1 MNNPNDE
8 KKPIDKPSDAAPET
22 RSFFYGGSF
31 FKEIRLVLV
40 AGFAFAAFQ
49 WGGDMMDRLARWID
63 GEEMRPTAAIVA
75 EAPETPNTD
84 TGAVVAV
91 AEKGLMTKAADA
103 DNSVFRFADF
113 RLNTDKS
120 WLVER
125 MPGRVRPHPYFKNL
139 LNPTLAYTGPNSP
152 LLPGVPDSY
161 LIELPDDAGQIIL
174 LSKAV
179 IINKKLSPS
188 EIIAAREEFGPNG
201 FAVLSVPSGSR
212 TDRATPLS
220 IEKDAPFVFNGNV
233 DPNLISENDL
243 FDHYFLEQITI
254 MRVLENTHGEIDL
267 KRLRRRTINGYEI
280 GEVDYI
286 IGPGTL
292 RLTAVFY
299 WHRQEQASWG
309 EFGLFLALRREPV
322 ARKHRRMFETVS
334 TLRLMDGERQIWRG
348 LNYEAPAEAETGAF
362 VHLELSGRRM
372 QAFGLT
378 TEQVE
383 RKVWALLPISTN
395 DLEDAV
401 ILTHGDSKL
410 RLRDVAKTNLYSR
423 SNDDMLHTP
432 ESIILT
438 VGE

>member
-1 MNNPNDE
+1 MSTPDDE
-8 KKPIDKPSDAAPET
+8 KDTKDKPSDVPPET

-31 FKEIRLVLV
+31 FKEIRLVLL

-63 GEEMRPTAAIVA
+63 GEDTRPTAAIIA
-75 EAPETPNTD
+75 EAPVTPSTD

-91 AEKGLMTKAADA
+91 AEEVLLTKAADA
-103 DNSVFRFADF
+103 DNSVFHFADF
-113 RLNTDKS
+113 RLNMDKS
-120 WLVER
+120 WSVER

-152 LLPGVPDSY
+152 LLEGAPDSY

-188 EIIAAREEFGPNG
+188 EMIAAREKFGPNG
-201 FAVLSVPSGSR
+201 FAVLSIPSR
-212 TDRATPLS
+212 TDKATPLS

-233 DPNLISENDL
+233 DPGLISENDL

-254 MRVLENTHGEIDL
+254 MRVLENTHGAIEL
-267 KRLRRRTINGYEI
+267 KHVRRRTIDGYEI
-280 GEVDYI
+280 GEIDYI

-299 WHRQEQASWG
+299 WRLQEQASWG

-362 VHLELSGRRM
+362 VHLELSGPRLL
-372 QAFGLT
+372 AFGLT
-378 TEQVE
+378 TKQVE
-383 RKVWALLPISTN
+383 RKVWAQLPMSIN
-395 DLEDAV
+395 DLELAV
-401 ILTHGDSKL
+401 ILTHGDSTV
-410 RLRDVAKTNLYSR
+410 RLGDVAKIHPYSR
-423 SNDDMLHTP
+423 SSDDMLHTP
-432 ESIILT
+432 QSIILT